1 MTAPHEFRHEFHS
14 VLPMK
19 TFKVELSP
27 KVESVNQPRHVFLTI
42 AECKDLD
49 DCIKLIHHDYPA
61 LQIDSIS
68 EVSDDTG

>member
-1 MTAPHEFRHEFHS
+1 MTARHTFHS
-14 VLPMK
+14 VLLMK
-19 TFKVELSP
+19 TFKVQLSP
-27 KVESVNQPRHVFLTI
+27 KSWATDQPHHVFMTI

-49 DCIKLIHHDYPA
+49 DCIKFIHHNHPA